1 MSHVIRPWGTRSE
14 EFRIIETMADQL
26 AGRSVQSVYYVLPE
40 NTSCEES
47 GPRHFDGFDFVS
59 HISMGIELQ
68 VAKSEVFSVIWMM
81 HGVDAGMLDG
91 LAVGK
96 GRCSDLDSPHHHG
109 RDLICCDVSGTPA
122 WTPIL
127 GDRIEQVSWAWQST
141 EVIGY
146 RSVWSL
152 KLEFSNVSPLVIA
165 LGEVV
170 DASDASIEF
179 SPDHLVVISDM
190 EIAKRYK
197 HLTAETSA
205 YGGDQA

>member
-1 MSHVIRPWGTRSE
+1 MNHVTRPWGTRSE
-14 EFRIIETMADQL
+14 EFRIIESMADQL
-26 AGRSVQSVYYVLPE
+26 VGRSVQSVYYVLPE
-40 NTSCEES
+40 NASCEES
-47 GPRHFDGFDFVS
+47 GPQHFDGFDFVS

-68 VAKSEVFSVIWMM
+68 VSESEVFSVIWMM
-81 HGVDAGMLDG
+81 HGVDPGMLDG

-109 RDLICCDVSGTPA
+109 RDLTRCDVTDTQA
-122 WTPIL
+122 WTTVL
-127 GDRIEQVSWAWQST
+127 GDRIEKVSWAWQST

-152 KLEFSNVSPLVIA
+152 RLEFSDASPLVVA
-165 LGEVV
+165 LGEVI

-190 EIAKRYK
+190 NIAKRYK